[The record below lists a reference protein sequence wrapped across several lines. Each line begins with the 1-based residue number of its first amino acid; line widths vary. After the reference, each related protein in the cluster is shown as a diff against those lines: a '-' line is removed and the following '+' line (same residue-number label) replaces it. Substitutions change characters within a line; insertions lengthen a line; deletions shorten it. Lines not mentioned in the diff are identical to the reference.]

1 MTLHGEVPGINL
13 VFGADNLHRPLTGI
27 GRYSLELAR
36 RLEFHK
42 KIDEIR
48 YFSLGRW
55 VVSPISD
62 LVNVNAPRVV
72 SNTASIKA
80 WLGSQSLAVKAYN
93 ALSPTMF
100 KWRLRELSSS
110 DVYHSPSFFAPIC
123 KARKVATVHD
133 LSHEISPEFHPTA
146 RVELMSQALPRSLA
160 ITDHVITVSETVRLE
175 VIERYGISPDRV
187 SAIHLAADAS
197 YRLHTLEMLT
207 PAMSAL
213 RLRPG
218 GYCLFVGTVE
228 PRKNVKRL
236 VEAYAALPADLR
248 ADCPLVIAGGPGWNS
263 ADIHE
268 AIAKGVEAGWLRY
281 LSFVEQ
287 RWLPALYAGARL
299 MAYPSLYEG
308 FGLPI
313 VEAMA
318 SGTPVLTSNVSC
330 MPEVAGGAALLVT
343 PTSVDELVEGL
354 RMCLTDTHWQE
365 QAAQNGL
372 MRASQ
377 LSWDRC
383 AEMTVQVYES
393 VLS

>member
-160 ITDHVITVSETVRLE
+160 ITDHVITVSETVRSE
-175 VIERYGISPDRV
+175 IIERYGISADCV
-187 SAIHLAADAS
+187 SAIHLAADPI
-197 YRLHTLEMLT
+197 YRPHTLEQLSS
-207 PAMSAL
+207 AMSAL
-213 RLRPG
+213 GLRPG

-236 VEAYAALPADLR
+236 VEAYSALPEGLR
-248 ADCPLVIAGGPGWNS
+248 TDCPLVIAGGEGWNS

-268 AIAKGVEAGWLRY
+268 AISHGVRAGWLRY

-287 RWLPALYAGARL
+287 RWLPALFAGARL

-330 MPEVAGGAALLVT
+330 MPEVAAGAARLVN
-343 PTSVDELVEGL
+343 PLDVDHIANSLEQ
-354 RMCLTDTHWQE
+354 CLTDELWQSE
-365 QAAQNGL
+365 AIDRGL
-372 MRASQ
+372 MRAAQ

-383 AEMTVQVYES
+383 VDETVAVYQS
-393 VLS
+393 LL